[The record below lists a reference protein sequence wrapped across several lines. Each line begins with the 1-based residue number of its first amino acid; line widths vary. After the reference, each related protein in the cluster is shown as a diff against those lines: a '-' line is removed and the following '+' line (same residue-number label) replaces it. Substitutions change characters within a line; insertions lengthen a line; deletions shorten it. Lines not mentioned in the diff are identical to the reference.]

1 MESKRLF
8 VENQPTSR
16 PSLCPNEVSG
26 VCSDGHV
33 ICGYGGSIMGYLD
46 GGGWPDSS
54 QSQGQGL
61 RKSAVF
67 KSNNDPNAI
76 RTTRDVAGGSKPYSQ

>member
-1 MESKRLF
+1 
-8 VENQPTSR
+8 
-16 PSLCPNEVSG
+16 
-26 VCSDGHV
+26 
-33 ICGYGGSIMGYLD
+33 MGYLD